1 MDMLLKA
8 AEQKLKQEP
17 TAEISNDGQN
27 NLSYGLGMVAW
38 EIRNS
43 LSILDVFLS
52 SEFVFKSH
60 PRAKFAQITF
70 IISVCARVYLAGSIK
85 ALDSS
90 ITDRA

>member
-1 MDMLLKA
+1 MDTLLKA

-17 TAEISNDGQN
+17 TAEVSNDGQN
-27 NLSYGLGMVAW
+27 NLSYKLGMVAW

-43 LSILDVFLS
+43 HSLLDMFFS
-52 SEFVFKSH
+52 SEFVFKSYS
-60 PRAKFAQITF
+60 RTKFAQITF
-70 IISVCARVYLAGSIK
+70 MISVCARVYLAGPIK